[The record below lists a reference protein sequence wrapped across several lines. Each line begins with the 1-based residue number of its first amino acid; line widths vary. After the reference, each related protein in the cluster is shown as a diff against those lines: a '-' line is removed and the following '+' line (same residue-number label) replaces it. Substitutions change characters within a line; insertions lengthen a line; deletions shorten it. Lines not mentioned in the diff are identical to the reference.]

1 MRIRVALLSTLV
13 WLTFF
18 ATILAACNSG
28 ESSGGSGTPS
38 PKTAATAT
46 ASSST
51 SSIQIDITSG
61 DTQTTVR
68 PGETAGVPLNGGNLR
83 VVIHLRQSIT
93 ETERQAVQVET
104 DSTRWQ
110 AEVVEA
116 PSDDAIAFV
125 LRGASPGSF
134 NVAVKGAGGVPI
146 RFAVR
151 VASPSA

>member
-28 ESSGGSGTPS
+28 ENSGVTRTPS
-38 PKTAATAT
+38 PQTPATAT
-46 ASSST
+46 VSSST
-51 SSIQIDITSG
+51 SSMQIDITSD
-61 DTQTTVR
+61 DTRTTIR
-68 PGETAGVPLNGGNLR
+68 AGETANVPLNGGNLR

-93 ETERQAVQVET
+93 AAERQAVRVET

-134 NVAVKGAGGVPI
+134 SVAVKGTGGVPI